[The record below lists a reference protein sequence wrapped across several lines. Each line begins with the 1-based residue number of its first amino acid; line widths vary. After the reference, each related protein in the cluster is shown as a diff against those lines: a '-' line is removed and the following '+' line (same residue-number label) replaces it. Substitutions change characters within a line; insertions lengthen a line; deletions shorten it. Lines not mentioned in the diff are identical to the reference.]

1 MKLCQ
6 IASAALGCLA
16 LSAGSAAWANN
27 GIQFSETSASGE
39 IYIECLGEY
48 IAFEEHIDMAFHQFV
63 TPSGTYHMVDKWTFA
78 LTATGMTTGREWAG
92 VLQSPTQLNGGPGE
106 VLQYAIRGV
115 IRGITKGAPNFAWTG
130 SFKSTVNA
138 NGELV
143 VLRDTEGFAARCLG
157 KKN

>member
-1 MKLCQ
+1 
-6 IASAALGCLA
+6 
-16 LSAGSAAWANN
+16 
-27 GIQFSETSASGE
+27 
-39 IYIECLGEY
+39 
-48 IAFEEHIDMAFHQFV
+48 
-63 TPSGTYHMVDKWTFA
+63 MVDRWTFA
-78 LTATGMTTGREWAG
+78 LTATGMSTGREWAG

-106 VLQYAIRGV
+106 VLQDAIRGV

-157 KKN
+157 KKNEHRANAPEREGLALREAFSRASPLLAGESIGRRVVSRHASA